1 MTIPA
6 PDIDSQLELDPRLM
20 PGATFGVYRLGRVI
34 GSGGMSSVHEGTH
47 TTLQKRVAIKI
58 LHANLALNEA
68 LRARFVREGEATS
81 RIRHPN
87 VVNVSDVGTHDGLP
101 YLVMDML
108 DGESLQ
114 QVLNVHRTLD
124 ERTLANVIVP
134 VIAGLAAS
142 HAAGVLHRDLKPDN
156 VVLAHEADGS
166 IVPKIIDFG
175 VSKLLDVS
183 HGTTAAGSV
192 LGTPHYMAPEVILQR
207 TEIDPRADQ
216 YALGVLMYECLAGD
230 VPFDAGSLFEL
241 MNLIVA
247 GKCDPLRALRP
258 DVTPELEAIVA
269 RAMATDPAKRFPNLR
284 ALGSALLPFASKR
297 TRFTY
302 APAFGVTDDAEPLDE
317 ELVNTGQ
324 FAIAKLVSKPGS
336 PHAVTRVF
344 TTPDGLG
351 QGTPLPPMAPLP
363 VDVPERAPRSRRGLA
378 AGVIALVALAAV
390 GVYFVLRPA
399 PVVAPSPTPN
409 QVPAFSVRI
418 VPTPADAIV
427 EIDGEIVAHGAFSGA
442 FPVDGRARPHRV
454 RAEGYSTHSSVF
466 RDVAPEPRV
475 VLTRV
480 APTVVPQVSPVE
492 EPSRAP
498 SSMRTRERPAA
509 PAPAP
514 TPMRDLDIRFE
525 R

>member
-6 PDIDSQLELDPRLM
+6 TDIDSQLELDPRLM
-20 PGATFGVYRLGRVI
+20 PGATFGAYRLGRVI

-47 TTLQKRVAIKI
+47 VTLQKRVAIKI
-58 LHANLALNEA
+58 LHANLAANEA

-134 VIAGLAAS
+134 VIAGLSAS

-156 VVLAHEADGS
+156 VVLAHESDGN

-207 TEIDPRADQ
+207 TEVDPRADQ

-247 GKCDPLRALRP
+247 GNCEPLSRLRP
-258 DVTPELEAIVA
+258 DITPELEAIVA

-284 ALGSALLPFASKR
+284 SLGAELLPFASKR

-302 APAFGVTDDAEPLDE
+302 APAFGVKDDVEPADE

-363 VDVPERAPRSRRGLA
+363 VDVPERATRSRNGVA
-378 AGVIALVALAAV
+378 AGIIALVALTAV

-399 PVVAPSPTPN
+399 PVVAPTPALN

-418 VPTPADAIV
+418 NPTPSDATV
-427 EIDGEIVAHGAFSGA
+427 EIDGEEVARGAFSGA
-442 FPVDGRARPHRV
+442 FPVDGRAHTLVV
-454 RAEGYSTHSSVF
+454 RAAGHVTHSSVF
-466 RDVAPEPRV
+466 RDVAPEPSI
-475 VLTRV
+475 VLAREAPV
-480 APTVVPQVSPVE
+480 AVTTPPAEE
-492 EPSRAP
+492 EPARP
-498 SSMRTRERPAA
+498 TSSMRTRERPNT
-509 PAPAP
+509 PEPAP